1 MSQNE
6 SFPFELGKIYPVNLD
21 ISKPWY
27 IEYKVWHHGR
37 GELVTKRITGEINRI
52 HNKEERVSAARF
64 VRGELNALLKEG
76 WTIGRKETTKT
87 IFKHLP
93 IHEALEAAFEIKK
106 GTTREGTWKEYV
118 ALLKDIK
125 KYLADKGAGKEKIGK
140 LNTQML
146 EDFLDEV
153 VKTKENKTR
162 NNKLTNIRALLRL
175 INRREKVWDHIPGL
189 DIPKLPTTTNKHTV
203 FSRPQLLA
211 NKKACLEMGED
222 YLWLF
227 CQFIFFT
234 LARPGELRRLKVGHL
249 DMFDDRIYIPGENAK
264 GRSGE
269 WIDMYPPLKD
279 LVIQHNIHKAPKN
292 HYVFSSSQNPGP
304 EPVGKNYFYKRHV
317 KLLEE
322 VGLDS
327 SELEYT
333 MYSYKHSGCC
343 HLYLAKVD
351 LLSIQRQCRHKS
363 PEQTMKYLRDLG
375 TLRKKDHFSQVE
387 AILKYFI

>member
-1 MSQNE
+1 MT
-6 SFPFELGKIYPVNLD
+6 
-21 ISKPWY
+21 
-27 IEYKVWHHGR
+27 R
-37 GELVTKRITGEINRI
+37 RIMGNINRI
-52 HNKEERVSAARF
+52 HNKEERLRAARS
-64 VRGELNALLKEG
+64 VRDEVNALLKEG
-76 WTIGRKETTKT
+76 WTIGQKETVKT
-87 IFKHLP
+87 AFKHLT

-106 GTTREGTWKEYV
+106 GSTREGTWKEYV
-118 ALLKDIK
+118 ALLKDLK
-125 KYLADKGAGKEKIGK
+125 KYLKDKGARKEKIGK
-140 LNTQML
+140 LNTHML

-153 VKTKENKTR
+153 LKTKENKTR

-175 INRREKVWDHIPGL
+175 INRREKVWDQIPGL
-189 DIPKLPTTTNKHTV
+189 DIPKLATTTNKHTV
-203 FSRPQLLA
+203 FSRPQLQA
-211 NKKACLEMGED
+211 NKKACIEMGED

-227 CQFIFFT
+227 CQFIFYT
-234 LARPGELRRLKVGHL
+234 LARPGELRRLKVEHL
-249 DMFDDRIYIPGENAK
+249 DMLDDRIYIPGENAK

-279 LVIQHNIHKAPKN
+279 LIIEQNMHKAPKS
-292 HYVFSSSQNPGP
+292 HYVFSSDQKPGP

-322 VGLDS
+322 VGLES

-375 TLRKKDHFSQVE
+375 TLRKKDHFSKVE
-387 AILKYFI
+387 AI